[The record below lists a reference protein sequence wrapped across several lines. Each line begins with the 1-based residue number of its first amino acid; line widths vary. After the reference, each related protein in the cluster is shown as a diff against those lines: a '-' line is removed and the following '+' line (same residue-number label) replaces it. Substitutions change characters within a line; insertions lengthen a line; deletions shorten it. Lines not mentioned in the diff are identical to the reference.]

1 MTRMTNASD
10 TLATARRLET
20 DFGMDRRA
28 AEGVATAINERFTG
42 NVATKADIREL
53 ATETK
58 ADVQRVENQITSLA
72 TETKADVQRLES
84 QITSLATETK
94 ADVQRV
100 ENQIATLATETKA
113 DIRGLDT
120 KIDMLK
126 YTIGFGIAVLG
137 LVLAALQIYGLV
149 R

>member
-1 MTRMTNASD
+1 MTRMTNSAD

-20 DFGMDRRA
+20 DFGMDKRA
-28 AEGVATAINERFTG
+28 AEGVATAINDRFIE
-42 NVATKADIREL
+42 NVATKADIEL
-53 ATETK
+53 LK
-58 ADVQRVENQITSLA
+58 ADIQRLEERLENQIT
-72 TETKADVQRLES
+72 
-84 QITSLATETK
+84 
-94 ADVQRV
+94 
-100 ENQIATLATETKA
+100 TLATETKA

-137 LVLAALQIYGLV
+137 LVLATLQIYGLV

>member
-1 MTRMTNASD
+1 MTRMTNAAD

-20 DFGMDRRA
+20 DFGMDKRA
-28 AEGVATAINERFTG
+28 AEGVATAINERFTE
-42 NVATKADIREL
+42 NVATKADIELLKADIEKL
-53 ATETK
+53 AT
-58 ADVQRVENQITSLA
+58 N
-72 TETKADVQRLES
+72 TKADVQRLEN
-84 QITSLATETK
+84 QIAALATETK
-94 ADVQRV
+94 ADIRGL

-113 DIRGLDT
+113 DSLRLDT

-137 LVLAALQIYGLV
+137 LVLATLQIYGLV

>member
-1 MTRMTNASD
+1 MTRMTNSAD

-20 DFGMDRRA
+20 DFGMDKRA
-28 AEGVATAINERFTG
+28 AEGVATAINERFTE
-42 NVATKADIREL
+42 NVATKADVEKL

-58 ADVQRVENQITSLA
+58 ADIQQLA
-72 TETKADVQRLES
+72 TETKADIQRL
-84 QITSLATETK
+84 
-94 ADVQRV
+94 
-100 ENQIATLATETKA
+100 ENQIATVATETKA

-137 LVLAALQIYGLV
+137 LVLATLQIYGLV